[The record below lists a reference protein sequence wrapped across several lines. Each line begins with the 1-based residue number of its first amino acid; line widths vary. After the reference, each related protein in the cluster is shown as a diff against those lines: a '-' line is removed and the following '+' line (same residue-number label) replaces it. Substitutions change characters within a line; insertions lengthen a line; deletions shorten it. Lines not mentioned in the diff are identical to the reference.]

1 MTNNSMQEQEDKKV
15 VCELCGDTGEMDVWE
30 RVYPDEPY
38 EARMKR
44 ACYCTIPRRDDEH
57 DDR

>member
-1 MTNNSMQEQEDKKV
+1 MMNNSMKEQEEKV
-15 VCELCGDTGEMDVWE
+15 ECELCGDTGEMDAWE

-44 ACYCTIPRRDDEH
+44 VCYCQMPRHDDEH